1 MDFFASL
8 VAQTTAILISD
19 IMKVLF
25 MMNNPHIFMLISK
38 FTASNKNQINKDG
51 FIHLY
56 IR

>member
-1 MDFFASL
+1 MGQHITDPFFLHQL
-8 VAQTTAILISD
+8 VWTL
-19 IMKVLF
+19 VLF

-38 FTASNKNQINKDG
+38 FTALNKNQINKDG